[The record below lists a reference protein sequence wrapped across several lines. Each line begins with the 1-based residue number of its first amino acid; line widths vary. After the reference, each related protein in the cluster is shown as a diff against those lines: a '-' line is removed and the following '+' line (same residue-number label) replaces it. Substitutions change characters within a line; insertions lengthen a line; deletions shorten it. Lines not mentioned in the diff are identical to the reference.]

1 MSIAALRKRLDRLER
16 CLALS
21 EDALRPFPSWLE
33 PAISEQGWP
42 ELSQTIPITARDW
55 KYETLPAQRA
65 FHSDLTTRLKGY
77 SGPIGSGKSHALA
90 YEALLLSRLN
100 PGLLGLIGAPTF
112 PMLEAATQRT
122 LFEVLATEG
131 IEYVFHKQNN
141 RLRFPSNGSEIIFRS
156 LDNPERLRGP
166 NLAWFAVDE
175 LTYAREEAWTRLLGR
190 LRHPQARRLCGCGV
204 WTPKGYDWVYQRFVA
219 EPSPDCRLIQASPK
233 ENSHLPQDFYDR
245 LKDSYT
251 DLFYRQEVLGE
262 YIDIFGGK
270 AYYAFSEDNIER
282 QTYNPNLP
290 LCWALD
296 FNVDRMCSV
305 ICQIQEWKRTAWA
318 TAPYEYRKTVRVL
331 DEIVLLRDSHTV
343 EAAEEFVERVRHLKN
358 TPERIQV
365 RIYGDASGSS
375 RSSNSTKTDY
385 QLVREVFRR
394 YSRFDITLLQ
404 NKANPFVRDRV
415 NTFNNAL
422 CNASAERNVLIDPK
436 CKELIK
442 DLRQVRWKRDAA
454 GNPAGDLDKSDA
466 KRTHVSDALSY
477 LVAKEFGLNPR
488 GGEYPG
494 IMQ

>member
-1 MSIAALRKRLDRLER
+1 MSIASLQKRLDRLEQR
-16 CLALS
+16 QPS
-21 EDALRPFPSWLE
+21 MHDELRPFPTWLE
-33 PAISEQGWP
+33 PELTKQGWH
-42 ELSQTIPITARDW
+42 ELSQPISTARHDW
-55 KYETLPAQRA
+55 QYQTLPAQQA
-65 FHSDLTTRLKGY
+65 FHSDLTTRFKGY

-131 IEYVFHKQNN
+131 IEYVFHKQDN
-141 RLRFPSNGSEIIFRS
+141 RLYFPSNGSEIIFRS

-190 LRHPQARRLCGCGV
+190 LRHPRARRLCGCGV

-219 EPSPDCRLIQASPK
+219 QSNPDCLFIQARPK
-233 ENSHLPQDFYDR
+233 ENTHLPEDFYDR
-245 LKDSYT
+245 LKNSYAE
-251 DLFYRQEVLGE
+251 LFYRQEVLGE

-282 QTYNPNLP
+282 QTYDPSLP

-305 ICQIQEWKRTAWA
+305 ICQIKEWKRTAWA
-318 TAPYEYRKTVRVL
+318 TAPYECRRTVRVL

-343 EAAEEFVERVRHLKN
+343 EAAEEFVERVRRLRN

-365 RIYGDASGSS
+365 RIYGDASGNS
-375 RSSNSTKTDY
+375 RSSKSTKTDY
-385 QLVREVFRR
+385 QLLREVFRR
-394 YSRFDITLLQ
+394 YSRFEIKELP
-404 NKANPFVRDRV
+404 NKANPFIRDRV
-415 NTFNNAL
+415 NTFNYAL
-422 CNASAERNVLIDPK
+422 CNASGERNVLIDPK
-436 CKELIK
+436 CRELIQ

-466 KRTHVSDALSY
+466 RRTHVSDALSY
-477 LVAKEFGLNPR
+477 LVAREFGLSSR
-488 GGEYPG
+488 SGEYPG